1 MPVRARARS
10 VVRRRSWFE
19 AFVNLA
25 GRHENVI
32 NAMRLMKISMRVG
45 ACIVS
50 NVVERVVR

>member
-10 VVRRRSWFE
+10 VARRRSWFE
-19 AFVNLA
+19 VFVNLA
-25 GRHENVI
+25 GEHENAI

-50 NVVERVVR
+50 NVVERLVR